1 MTIERIIEGRNKAD
15 VVAADSQMPV
25 KKAIVLLAE
34 NRIGALPVTAEGKV
48 LGVFSE
54 RDVIRRLALEQ
65 ERCLNRP
72 VQEVMSAPAICVTPE
87 TAINNALA
95 LMTERR
101 VRHLPVLR
109 NDEMIAFISIGD
121 LVKYHTEQMEHEA
134 SAMREYIQGS

>member
-15 VVAADSQMPV
+15 VVAADSQMLV

-65 ERCLNRP
+65 ESCLNRP
-72 VQEVMSAPAICVTPE
+72 VQEVMSAPAICATPE
-87 TAINNALA
+87 TTINNALA

-121 LVKYHTEQMEHEA
+121 LVKYHTEQVEHEA